1 VLNTLPSDF
10 FTPAA
15 GSSGD
20 KPVELNNVA
29 FTLALCGWQGLPD
42 ARMGSIANSI
52 SCRTCLRRLGLWMF
66 KSKEVDS
73 SGNVVVPAPMEHL
86 DVVREHRFFCPWRN
100 PATQASSTVDADA
113 AKPVPAWEVLVQT
126 LRNEAHLRNTYGNAG
141 SSQSKDA
148 EQSGQTTAGAADLDE
163 GDDEEQKAKD
173 KERWARLKKIKSLFD
188 IKGGKGRSR
197 SRPGTSHSTK
207 SVTDKQA

>member
-1 VLNTLPSDF
+1 
-10 FTPAA
+10 
-15 GSSGD
+15 
-20 KPVELNNVA
+20 
-29 FTLALCGWQGLPD
+29 
-42 ARMGSIANSI
+42 
-52 SCRTCLRRLGLWMF
+52 MF

-73 SGNVVVPAPMEHL
+73 SGKVVVPAPMEHL

-100 PATQASSTVDADA
+100 PDTQASSSIDADA

-126 LRNEAHLRNTYGNAG
+126 LRNEAHLRKTYGNVG
-141 SSQSKDA
+141 SSQSKAADKPSEA
-148 EQSGQTTAGAADLDE
+148 TTGAADLDE

-173 KERWARLKKIKSLFD
+173 KERWARLKKIKSMFD

-207 SVTDKQA
+207 SVAEKQA